1 MIEYALTVQQAM
13 NQSILTFSHPPKN
26 FIILF
31 YLSLLHLHR
40 LGEAVRHRSLQN
52 ICMHFRI
59 NLFYL
64 SLLHLHRLG
73 EAVGHRSLQNICRH
87 FRINQLGRTCF
98 ISVCCMCTGQG
109 KPLGTDRFRIFAGT
123 SESIS
128 LVELVLSQSVA
139 SAPAGGSHWVQ
150 VA

>member
-1 MIEYALTVQQAM
+1 M

-40 LGEAVRHRSLQN
+40 IGEAVRHRSLQN
-52 ICMHFRI
+52 LCMHFRI

-64 SLLHLHRLG
+64 SLLHPHRLV

-98 ISVCCMCTGQG
+98 ISVCCICTGWG
-109 KPLGTDRFRIFAGT
+109 KPLGTGCLKTSSQLGT
-123 SESIS
+123 LLALVTSIVS
-128 LVELVLSQSVA
+128 LRERNSLCTCNDIKSKYPYCVIALQ
-139 SAPAGGSHWVQ
+139 
-150 VA
+150 